1 MAAAAVK
8 GIQGKNLSDA
18 DSIAACAKHYIGYGA
33 AEGGRDYHHAEIS
46 DYSLYNYYLP
56 AFREAVKCGVQTV
69 MNSFNDINGQ
79 PVASSKKLLTD
90 ILRGELGFDGFV
102 ISDWEAIKQLI
113 NHGVAENEK
122 QAAQMSLN
130 AGLDMDMVDE
140 CYLNYA
146 EELVSEGKVSQ
157 ETIDTAVRNVLL
169 VKLR

>member
-1 MAAAAVK
+1 
-8 GIQGKNLSDA
+8 
-18 DSIAACAKHYIGYGA
+18 
-33 AEGGRDYHHAEIS
+33 
-46 DYSLYNYYLP
+46 
-56 AFREAVKCGVQTV
+56 

-146 EELVSEGKVSQ
+146 EELGY
-157 ETIDTAVRNVLL
+157 RG
-169 VKLR
+169 